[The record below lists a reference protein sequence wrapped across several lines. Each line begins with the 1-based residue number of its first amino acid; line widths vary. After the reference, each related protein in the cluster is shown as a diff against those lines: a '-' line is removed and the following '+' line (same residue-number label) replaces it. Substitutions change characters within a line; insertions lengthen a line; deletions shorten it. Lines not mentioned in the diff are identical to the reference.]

1 MKYLGLRGVKPL
13 TIAKRT
19 VKEFDE
25 DDMSTY
31 AAALAFRALL
41 SLFPFLL
48 FLTATLTF
56 FNMPEF
62 FGWLRQQAALA
73 LPPMVVEMINPII
86 DQLQEDDNSVLS
98 VSIVL
103 AIWVSATG
111 MRSLMNAM
119 NNAYDVRESRPAWKL
134 FPLSILYTLGIALML
149 IAAAGL
155 MLLGPTTLQWL
166 ANTVGMSG
174 LADLSWDWLR
184 WPVVVLLLMFVVAMI
199 YYVTPN
205 VEQTFR
211 FITPGSVL
219 AVIVWVAASL
229 GFGLYVRNFGNFQLF
244 YGSIGAVIILLLYFY
259 ISASV
264 LLFGAELNAVIEH
277 ASTEG
282 KDPGDKTI

>member
-205 VEQTFR
+205 AR
-211 FITPGSVL
+211 
-219 AVIVWVAASL
+219 
-229 GFGLYVRNFGNFQLF
+229 
-244 YGSIGAVIILLLYFY
+244 IGACRDRLGGGLVGLRSVCAQLRQLSAVLWQHRRGHH
-259 ISASV
+259 SASV
-264 LLFGAELNAVIEH
+264 LLHFSVCTAVRRR
-277 ASTEG
+277 AQRG
-282 KDPGDKTI
+282 N

>member
-1 MKYLGLRGVKPL
+1 MNYLGLRGVKPFTL
-13 TIAKRT
+13 VKRT
-19 VKEFDE
+19 VEAFEK

-62 FGWLRQQAALA
+62 FNWLRQQAALA
-73 LPPMVVEMINPII
+73 LPPMVLDMINPVI
-86 DQLQEDDNSVLS
+86 DQLQEDNNSVLS

-119 NNAYDVRESRPAWKL
+119 NNAYDVTESRPAWKL
-134 FPLSILYTLGIALML
+134 FPLSILYTLGIAMML

-155 MLLGPTTLQWL
+155 MLLGPATMQWL
-166 ANTVGMSG
+166 ASNAGMHG

-205 VEQTFR
+205 VEQKFR

-219 AVIVWVAASL
+219 AVVVWIAASV
-229 GFGLYVRNFGNFQLF
+229 GFGLYARNFGNFQLF

-259 ISASV
+259 ISAAV
-264 LLFGAELNAVIEH
+264 LLFGAEINAVVEH
-277 ASTEG
+277 ASTKG
-282 KDPGDKTI
+282 KDPGERTI